1 MLPEIVAAG
10 GLRVVAVEPLP
21 GVQVKC
27 ALGTYLD
34 LLVWDVWDVTSGSK
48 SSGPDFLDSRGA
60 TETLAVDVVT
70 GALLGVS
77 SIFLTVDS
85 LLLCLVSDSFFSFF
99 GREAVFSFWGSA
111 SFFSCLGACSF
122 FSCFGACSFFSCL
135 GACSFFSCLGAC
147 SFFSL
152 FLGAN
157 LGKSASRT
165 QSFTSPTS
173 SASASCGSSVAHPD
187 ITPQEHDTAKSVQ
200 QYTICKQPP
209 LSGPAP
215 EYGTGG
221 KKHQLLA
228 P

>member
-34 LLVWDVWDVTSGSK
+34 LLVWDVWDDTSGSK

-122 FSCFGACSFFSCL
+122 FSCL
-135 GACSFFSCLGAC
+135 DPC